1 MPPKSNFTRDDII
14 EAAFQVIRK
23 HGRTKL
29 STRAIA
35 KELRASTMPIYSVVN
50 SVTELEPD
58 VHRKY
63 RQLFLEY
70 SMRSWTGNALLDLAF
85 GFIRFAKDEKQLFRI
100 MFSTDDAEEVA
111 IYKEEQKIV
120 EPLLR
125 ERVKA
130 HPDFAA
136 FSDEQIQQLMNFMGI
151 FMQGLANLVND
162 GRLDDDSDEQ
172 ILKTLTQAYHAFVRQ
187 IASLPQQSSIA
198 QEDSPNDRRNN

>member
-14 EAAFQVIRK
+14 DAAFQVIRK

-50 SVTELEPD
+50 SVKDLEPD
-58 VHRKY
+58 VHYKY

-70 SMRSWTGNALLDLAF
+70 ATRSWTGNALLDLAF

-100 MFSTDDAEEVA
+100 MFSTDNAEEVA
-111 IYKEEQKIV
+111 IYKEEKKIV

-130 HPDFAA
+130 HSDFAA
-136 FSDEQIQQLMNFMGI
+136 FSDDQVQQLMDFMGV
-151 FMQGLANLVND
+151 FMHGLANLIND
-162 GRLDDDSDEQ
+162 GRIEDDSDEQ
-172 ILKTLTQAYHAFVRQ
+172 ILKTLSQAYAAFVQ
-187 IASLPQQSSIA
+187 YVAPLPPQPSNL
-198 QEDSPNDRRNN
+198 QEN